1 MKKTGSHQQLG
12 LTSGCVDDAQDSL
25 PARRRS
31 ATVDRMSKKL
41 VARVRLSCSFASR
54 RIIVTDF
61 VRPPL
66 DKEQDEKLRTENA
79 QQHG

>member
-1 MKKTGSHQQLG
+1 
-12 LTSGCVDDAQDSL
+12 
-25 PARRRS
+25 
-31 ATVDRMSKKL
+31 MSKKL
-41 VARVRLSCSFASR
+41 VARVRLSSSFASR
-54 RIIVTDF
+54 RRFIVTDF